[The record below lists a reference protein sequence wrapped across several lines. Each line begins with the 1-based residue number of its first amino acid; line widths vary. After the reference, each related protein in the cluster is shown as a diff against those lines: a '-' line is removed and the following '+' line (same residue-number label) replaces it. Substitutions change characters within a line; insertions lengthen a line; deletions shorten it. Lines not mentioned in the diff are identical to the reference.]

1 MKNENATF
9 YAVRV
14 TPAAKRRIVGKDSRI
29 WVAGHCS
36 RFYVAKVDRGLWA
49 TAAEAEVH
57 ADKHDM
63 VVPVVLPVALVNY

>member
-1 MKNENATF
+1 
-9 YAVRV
+9 
-14 TPAAKRRIVGKDSRI
+14 
-29 WVAGHCS
+29 VAGHCS

-63 VVPVVLPVALVNY
+63 VVPVVLPVAAVAAVNY